1 MVVYLAL
8 TSYRHCPTR
17 CEYPCIS
24 CVDLSAIVAVF
35 PWHTSMDFDY
45 FGILFQV
52 VFWIVAM
59 TFMMRWFARSRL
71 RDRPASEARTLR
83 QPTPLLIVGI
93 VCLAMSIGM
102 LYGSYTE
109 TGGPIPFVVGCAMTV
124 LSLYLISDYYLAR
137 HVIDDDGMAYGR
149 TLGKRGYFR
158 WSDVRR
164 VAFNKRMNWYRLEL
178 ESGVMVRVTGMQM
191 GLPEFAA
198 HVLRH
203 VPAARIDPRA
213 HDLLEHAARGK
224 LHRIWP

>member
-1 MVVYLAL
+1 
-8 TSYRHCPTR
+8 
-17 CEYPCIS
+17 
-24 CVDLSAIVAVF
+24 
-35 PWHTSMDFDY
+35 MDFDY

-71 RDRPASEARTLR
+71 RDRPSSEARTLR

-93 VCLAMSIGM
+93 ACLAMSIGM
-102 LYGSYTE
+102 LFGSYTE

-124 LSLYLISDYYLAR
+124 LSLYLIGDYYLAR

-164 VAFNKRMNWYRLEL
+164 VAFNKRMNWYWLEL

-203 VPAARIDPRA
+203 VSAARIDPRA
-213 HDLLEHAARGK
+213 HDLLENAARGK
-224 LHRIWP
+224 LHRMWP